1 MPVALHLYALLAAAL
16 ALPSAAGAPTL
27 VVDLTSPPP
36 PIATLLA
43 AQVCIGLLNRAGTLT
58 YSLMRPEDA
67 AWLAILEPGPSPPPG
82 QLPLA
87 ALLARCTAA
96 PGAAAA
102 GYIRYSFAAQQVVVP
117 NLLTLAGVLGA
128 VPLEDGSPYIGRL
141 PLLFDALAAWGAN
154 ATALQAT
161 QYVYE
166 THVASTTGMAKM
178 NPGLDVHGHPFDP
191 PLTLLPD
198 LSLADYIVSAR
209 LFNFFLAQGCLPG
222 TADHA
227 LMERMVQANPWP
239 RPLAVLGYDD
249 TYPLAGGD
257 TFEAE
262 TNCVAE
268 HSLGQ
273 VATTGVNNLAY
284 FSQRS
289 PPLAQPLL
297 QPPPLQPPQPF
308 NASLSYVALVVGDG
322 DNIAMVKGAR
332 FQWFQQRVQAC
343 ARNAS
348 APEPRCYPLLWTLSP
363 ALQRLAPD
371 VARWFF
377 AGAAATGADYFALPP
392 SGHLYAYPASMAP
405 ADAAD
410 FVAATEADAAL
421 YNASATVE
429 WEWLG
434 TWGAAI
440 ANFTPRYA
448 QRGTVSAVFAVNV
461 PYMVPIVEFAPGED
475 FKALGA
481 PVPRTAL
488 FRPNEW
494 RGDSGAAQPALHP
507 FLRNASQV
515 AQGLLAAPRGSVG
528 AIYLTSDG
536 GGCVRMLD
544 ELAAALAGSHVRV
557 VDAVTLSRVA
567 LESRRGQGGA
577 QNSM

>member
-1 MPVALHLYALLAAAL
+1 MARSTGALLAAAL
-16 ALPSAAGAPTL
+16 ALAACASPAAPTL
-27 VVDLTSPPP
+27 VVDLTSPAP

-43 AQVCIGLLNRAGTLT
+43 AQVCLGLLNRNGTLA

-67 AWLAILEPGPSPPPG
+67 TWLAILEPGPQPPPG
-82 QLPLA
+82 LLPLP
-87 ALLARCTAA
+87 ALLARCTAPA
-96 PGAAAA
+96 GAAS
-102 GYIRYSFAAQQVVVP
+102 GYIRYSFSAQQVVVP
-117 NLLTLAGVLGA
+117 NLVTLAGVLGA
-128 VPLEDGSPYIGRL
+128 VPLEDGSPFIGGL
-141 PLLFDALAAWGAN
+141 PLLFDALAAWPN
-154 ATALQAT
+154 YTALQAT
-161 QYVYE
+161 TYMFE
-166 THVASTTGMAKM
+166 THANSTTGMAKM
-178 NPGLDVHGHPFDP
+178 NPGLDVHGHPLDP

-284 FSQRS
+284 FSARS
-289 PPLAQPLL
+289 PPLAAPLL
-297 QPPPLQPPQPF
+297 QPPPLQPPEPF
-308 NASLSYVALVVGDG
+308 SANLSYVALVVGDG
-322 DNIAMVKGAR
+322 DNVAMVKGSR
-332 FQWFQQRVQAC
+332 QQWFQQRLQAC
-343 ARNAS
+343 ANRTSAS
-348 APEPRCYPLLWTLSP
+348 AAAPCYPLCWTLSP

-371 VARWFF
+371 MARWFF
-377 AGAAATGADYFALPP
+377 AGAAATGADYFVLPP
-392 SGHLYAYPASMAP
+392 SGHLYAYPGSMAP
-405 ADAAD
+405 ADAAA
-410 FVAATEADAAL
+410 FVRATEADAVL

-448 QRGTVSAVFAVNV
+448 QQGTISAVVAVNV

-475 FKALGA
+475 FKALGS
-481 PVPRTAL
+481 PPRTVL

-515 AQGLLAAPRGSVG
+515 AQGLLAAPRGSAS

-536 GGCVRMLD
+536 GGNVQMLD
-544 ELAAALAGSHVRV
+544 ELAALLAGSHVRV
-557 VDAVTLSRVA
+557 VDVGTLSRVA
-567 LESRRGQGGA
+567 LESLRR
-577 QNSM
+577 